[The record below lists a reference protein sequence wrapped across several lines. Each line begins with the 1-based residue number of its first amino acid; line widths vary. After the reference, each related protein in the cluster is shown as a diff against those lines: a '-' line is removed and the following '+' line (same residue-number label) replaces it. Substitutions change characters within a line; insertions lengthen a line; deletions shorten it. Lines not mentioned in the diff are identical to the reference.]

1 MTSSTGSAPPTP
13 LSQRNEVLKRP
24 VCRESGWFSWLRES
38 MHSPNARRGDWSVSS
53 SAIPSTHTFEP
64 ATANEWAAPA
74 PSEKEAASATS
85 PLTSRFG
92 VSWRGHFEIGQW

>member
-1 MTSSTGSAPPTP
+1 M
-13 LSQRNEVLKRP
+13 LKRP

-38 MHSPNARRGDWSVSS
+38 MHSPNARRCDWSVSS